1 MKMSQKNFNMSP
13 GFPGLLFLNIRV
25 NTLIMHF
32 LDLLRSDAAGNA
44 QIY

>member
-1 MKMSQKNFNMSP
+1 MKMSRKNFNMSP
-13 GFPGLLFLNIRV
+13 GFPGLFNIRV

>member
-1 MKMSQKNFNMSP
+1 MKMSRKNFNMSP
-13 GFPGLLFLNIRV
+13 GFPGLLFNIRV